1 MRNSIYLGTFFGI
14 EIRADLSWFVILV
27 LVIWMLNGHYAT
39 DGNITGVTLIMAI
52 GTGVLFFASIVAHEL
67 GHSLVSNRLGLP
79 VPRITLFIFGGIA
92 QLSREPER
100 PRDEFVIAVAGP
112 LVSFMLALG
121 FGALAW
127 AGTVMIRPLLIM
139 AGQWLGMINLV
150 LALFNLLPAF
160 PLDGGR
166 ILRAVIWGITRNYKA
181 ATLIVGGT
189 GKLIAFGIIFWG
201 SWLILQGD
209 WANGLWIVLVGWFI
223 QHVATQSLQQL
234 TLKSS
239 LAGHT
244 VREAMMVDCPRV
256 SPTVTIQKLVEE
268 IMPFSGRRCFPIVGG
283 MWVTGLITLNEIR
296 NVPHEQWATTTVGMV
311 MIPVKELKSVSP
323 ESGLFEALER
333 LSQASVNQ
341 LPVIENDQVVGMIAR
356 DNILAFSKSARS

>member
-14 EIRADLSWFVILV
+14 EVRADLSWFIILI
-27 LVIWMLNGHYAT
+27 LIIWMLSGHYVT
-39 DGNITGVTLIMAI
+39 DGKISSVTLIVAI

-67 GHSLVSNRLGLP
+67 GHSLVSNRIGLP

-100 PRDEFVIAVAGP
+100 PRDEFVIAAAGP
-112 LVSFMLALG
+112 LVSLILALG
-121 FGALAW
+121 FGVLAW
-127 AGTVMIRPLLIM
+127 VGTVMTRPLLIK

-223 QHVATQSLQQL
+223 QQAATQSLQQL

-244 VREAMMVDCPRV
+244 VREAMLVNCPRV
-256 SPTVTIQKLVEE
+256 PPTVTIQKLVEE
-268 IMPFSGRRCFPIVGG
+268 IMPSSGRRCFPVVGG

-296 NVPHEQWATTTVGMV
+296 NVPREHWATTTVGMAMV
-311 MIPVKELKSVSP
+311 PVKELKAVSP
-323 ESGLFEALER
+323 ESGLFEALEQ
-333 LSQASVNQ
+333 LAQAGVNQ
-341 LPVIENDQVVGMIAR
+341 LPVMENDQVVGMIAR
-356 DNILAFSKSARS
+356 DNILAFSRSGQK